1 MSTST
6 NNRFDNYLAQL
17 ESRERKKRRRYQI
30 AALLGLLILCGGVAA
45 WYIQPSEQSEL
56 RRYEASSLNYSMVKN
71 LFDSESGEI
80 LVAHPAIGV
89 DTISSPED
97 YLSLKGLLDQLEQES
112 FPVQN
117 DELADI
123 PPTFAVD
130 IAGSREAG
138 SNLIFSIENYDSD
151 LTYLI
156 DFGNGYRREIKRSM
170 SYAYKRSGNYR
181 IRLIATNEGGSSS
194 IYNKSIRIVG
204 GSSSSIE
211 SPVLA
216 RTEDSNGNQ
225 EQTDTIGE
233 DATVNNQP
241 SLIAMRGPGLS
252 NPDIESSSPDIRQDI
267 PVLEETVSP
276 TPTFNEPLVA
286 AEVPPQFP
294 GGMSAM
300 GSFIRRNYRYPR
312 EAQNSNIEGKVY
324 VQFVVNADG
333 RITDPRVI
341 KGIGGGCDEEALR
354 LVSMMPNWVPGQQS
368 GQPVASFHAIPIT
381 FRLLR

>member
-17 ESRERKKRRRYQI
+17 ESRERKKRRRYQV
-30 AALLGLLILCGGVAA
+30 AALLGLLIAFGGLAF

-112 FPVQN
+112 FTVQS
-117 DELADI
+117 DDLADV
-123 PPTFAVD
+123 PPTYAVD

-138 SNLIFSIENYDSD
+138 ANLIFSIENYDTD

-156 DFGNGYRREIKRSM
+156 DFGNGYRREIQRSIT
-170 SYAYKRSGNYR
+170 YAYKRSGNYR
-181 IRLIATNEGGSSS
+181 IRLIATNESGSSS
-194 IYNKSIRIVG
+194 IYNKSIRITG
-204 GSSSSIE
+204 TSSAIE
-211 SPVLA
+211 TPVFTQSEEPA
-216 RTEDSNGNQ
+216 ANEGQS
-225 EQTDTIGE
+225 DTIGE
-233 DATVNNQP
+233 DANLSTQTP
-241 SLIAMRGPGLS
+241 LIAMRGPGMS
-252 NPDIESSSPDIRQDI
+252 NSNLESSGPDLREDI
-267 PVLEETVSP
+267 PVLEEASTTS
-276 TPTFNEPLVA
+276 TTFNEPLVA
-286 AEVPPQFP
+286 SEVPPQFP

-312 EAQNSNIEGKVY
+312 EAQSSNIEGKVY

-333 RITDPRVI
+333 SISNPRVI
-341 KGIGGGCDEEALR
+341 RGIGGGCDEEALR
-354 LVSMMPNWVPGQQS
+354 LVSMMPNWVPGKQG
-368 GQPVASFHAIPIT
+368 GQPVASFHAVPIT